1 MNLSLFYAKLYL
13 DYKQGVI
20 YMCFFRKKKKQQQ
33 TNAVEQKEVKV
44 QAESKEEKAPVVE
57 EKAPVAEQ
65 PKATPAKAET
75 APEKEVVEASA
86 EKKTAPKKAEPKAAA
101 DNAKKARFVYRKT
114 DKGNYVYKLYSSNH
128 RVIAIGGEPYSS
140 LASMKTG
147 IQSIIKNAADA
158 PVEDQTLKKVVEQKC
173 PKWEVYLDAKGE
185 YRFRLKAS
193 NGNIVCITNDGYL
206 SKPACKNGMQ
216 AIAKAA
222 VNAEIVQEEEE

>member
-1 MNLSLFYAKLYL
+1 MFSIVFKFFLCYDINSIEK
-13 DYKQGVI
+13 GVSI
-20 YMCFFRKKKKQQQ
+20 MCFFKKKKKQQQ
-33 TNAVEQKEVKV
+33 DNAVEQKEVKA
-44 QAESKEEKAPVVE
+44 QAVEKEEAPVVQE
-57 EKAPVAEQ
+57 D
-65 PKATPAKAET
+65 ATPAKVET
-75 APEKEVVEASA
+75 APENEVVETKE
-86 EKKTAPKKAEPKAAA
+86 EKKTAPKKAEPKQAA
-101 DNAKKARFVYRKT
+101 DAAKKAKFVYRKT

-147 IQSIIKNAADA
+147 IKSIINNATDA

-173 PKWEVYLDAKGE
+173 PKWEIYLDAKGE

-222 VNAEIVQEEEE
+222 ATAEIVQDDED